1 MPTGSFGGK
10 NSLEEQMFARGVPFM
25 LVLVA
30 SSAMA
35 LDTAKLDQWGSLGL
49 EELTSLIDK
58 SSQLKGA
65 VAEALVK
72 INKKADDIRCEGTRF
87 SNRWRHLSGE
97 RASPYICNIGDK
109 WLEIRATAR
118 VTGRRGRVFE
128 TITPE
133 AMKNATDISETN
145 PTWKWTDQDPRATL

>member
-1 MPTGSFGGK
+1 MEGNRCLREAFRSCWCWSAPLIELGRF
-10 NSLEEQMFARGVPFM
+10 ERHRGRR
-25 LVLVA
+25 
-30 SSAMA
+30 
-35 LDTAKLDQWGSLGL
+35 SLGL
-49 EELTSLIDK
+49 HEITSLIDK
-58 SSQLKGA
+58 SSQLKGE

-87 SNRWRHLSGE
+87 SNRWRNLSGE

-118 VTGRRGRVFE
+118 VTGPRGRVFE

-145 PTWKWTDQDPRATL
+145 PTWKWTDQDPRAPL